1 MECYCYR
8 KGLVPIDCC
17 AYPVVANSGGYR
29 WAAKISGLT
38 PDQIT
43 DKYLP
48 AVASAVHMGNVRK
61 IELVNNKQGWSVVL
75 QADPGNCAT
84 QIADYLFQ
92 TD

>member
-1 MECYCYR
+1 MECHCYK

-17 AYPVVANSGGYR
+17 ANPGSESKVYR
-29 WAAKISGLT
+29 WAAKVSGLT

-48 AVASAVHMGNVRK
+48 AVASTIHMGNIEK
-61 IELVNNKQGWSVVL
+61 IVLVADRGQWSVVL
-75 QADPGNCAT
+75 QAAPGNCAT